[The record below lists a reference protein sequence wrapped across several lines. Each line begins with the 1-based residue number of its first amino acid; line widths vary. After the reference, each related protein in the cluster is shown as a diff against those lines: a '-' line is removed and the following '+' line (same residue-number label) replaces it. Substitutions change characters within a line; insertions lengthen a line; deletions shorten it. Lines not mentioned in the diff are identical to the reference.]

1 MDGIVLGLFLLAAFV
16 GGLASGLAGFAM
28 GFIVSAIW
36 LHLITPIQTTTL
48 IVGYRAGPANL
59 HRTISGVSA

>member
-1 MDGIVLGLFLLAAFV
+1 
-16 GGLASGLAGFAM
+16 M